1 MKLGKHTP
9 FSKLTIA
16 LLAGFALNA
25 NAAETQQQDNNWPY
39 ALGFY
44 VGGQLGQAKT
54 DVSSQNLDSLYSSS
68 GLSTNSSAID
78 RIDTSYSLFVGYRFN
93 EYFSVEGGYQDLGDR
108 AASFSGTATNLQSYY
123 VLSERVYP
131 ETADGISISVLGTIP
146 LEDGFTLTGKLGYYD
161 WEMDAISS
169 ELSGVTIVN
178 PNAEKRSDSGIW
190 LGGEVGYH
198 INYNT
203 QAYVSY
209 QHIPLQDDDVN
220 VVSVGFRYFFDDKG
234 PTYKAAAQK
243 PAPIVES
250 APVSAPKP
258 APVQPVI
265 AEKQKPVD
273 TDGDGVFDENDKCA
287 DTPINH
293 VVDKDG
299 CSQYEMKPV
308 DMKVVILYD
317 NNSSEINK
325 RYYDELAN
333 LAAFI
338 KEYNVDSLNVVGH
351 TSASGPAAY
360 NQKLSLQRAKAVA
373 TFLTERFGI
382 DASIINAIGKGETE
396 LVSDDA
402 NKNRRM
408 EVYIKS
414 DVRLPI
420 LKD

>member
-1 MKLGKHTP
+1 MKLGKQIP

-16 LLAGFALNA
+16 LLTGLALNA

-68 GLSTNSSAID
+68 GLSTNSSEID

-108 AASFSGTATNLQSYY
+108 AANFSGTATNLQSYY

-234 PTYKAAAQK
+234 PTYQPVKAK
-243 PAPIVES
+243 PAAVVNE
-250 APVSAPKP
+250 APVVAP
-258 APVQPVI
+258 APVAKAAPAPVL
-265 AEKQKPVD
+265 KPVD
-273 TDGDGVFDENDKCA
+273 TDGDGVYDDKDKCA
-287 DTPINH
+287 DTPIKH
-293 VVDKDG
+293 VVDQDG
-299 CSQYEMKPV
+299 CSQYVVQPV
-308 DMKVVILYD
+308 DKRVVILYA
-317 NNSSEINK
+317 NNSSEINE
-325 RYYDELAN
+325 RYYGELAD

-338 KEYNVDSLNVVGH
+338 KEYKVDTLNVVGH

-360 NQKLSLQRAKAVA
+360 NQKLSLQRAQSVA
-373 TFLTERFGI
+373 SFLTKRFGI
-382 DASIINAIGKGETE
+382 DPSVINAVGKGETE

-408 EVYIKS
+408 EVYIQSK
-414 DVRLPI
+414 VRMPL